1 MTDAMQPGLRAFVCY
16 NELPAGLAA
25 YPVMDNRSAPH
36 LNVGDIA
43 IIDPHDTTPF
53 EGELFLMHEGMGSE
67 RFIINETFTRE
78 RIPGWCV
85 GPVAQPSWMSDVPC
99 VPGCPPSRWCDFPYR
114 TEVLEQKLLGR
125 VVGILQPAF
134 AEPKRLA
141 CA

>member
-1 MTDAMQPGLRAFVCY
+1 MAMNSIPAPSVPQQPDLRSFICY
-16 NELPAGLAA
+16 DRLPAGFAA

-36 LNVGDIA
+36 LQIGDVA

-53 EGELFLMHEGMGSE
+53 EGELFLMHEGMGSD
-67 RFIINETFTRE
+67 RFIINETFTRG

-85 GPVAQPSWMSDVPC
+85 GPVAQPSFMA
-99 VPGCPPSRWCDFPYR
+99 GKKGRWCDFPLS

-134 AEPKRLA
+134 AEPMRIA
-141 CA
+141 A